1 MKKVLIFGAFDLLHP
16 GHLDFFKQAKKL
28 GDSLTV
34 IVARDQ
40 TVSAIKKH
48 RTLFNEQERL
58 ANVKNQKIVNEARLG
73 NLDDPYKI
81 VKQEKPDIIALGY
94 DQNSYTEELEDKI
107 KEFGFKTKVVRLKPF
122 KPEKYKSS
130 KLKLNL

>member
-1 MKKVLIFGAFDLLHP
+1 MKKVLIFGTFDLLHP

-58 ANVKNQKIVNEARLG
+58 ANVKNQKIVDEAKLG

-81 VKQEKPDIIALGY
+81 IKQEKPDIIALGY

-130 KLKLNL
+130 KLKLRL

>member
-1 MKKVLIFGAFDLLHP
+1 MKKVLIFGTFDLLHP

-28 GDSLTV
+28 GDNLTV

-48 RTLFNEQERL
+48 RTLFNEKERL
-58 ANVKNQKIVNEARLG
+58 ANVKNQKIVDEAKLG

-107 KEFGFKTKVVRLKPF
+107 KEFGFKTKTVRLKSF

-130 KLKLNL
+130 KLKLRL